1 MKARKWYDDPP
12 PRGSPVREEVDAWPE
27 EPTRLHEQRLSAV
40 LHHLIDPGVQ
50 SVLDLGCGSGALLE
64 RLVANPGLRRIVG
77 LDRSLA
83 ALAAADARLSART
96 GHRDERVALR
106 QGTVTDADEDLV
118 GFDAAALVETIEH
131 VDPAQ
136 LSRLEH
142 SLFRR
147 LRPGRV
153 VVTTPNRE
161 YNRLYGMKPGELRH
175 PGHRF
180 EWDRAKFERWS
191 AGAADRNGYEVGFEG
206 LGPGHPS
213 AGSPSQMAIFRRIP
227 G

>member
-1 MKARKWYDDPP
+1 L
-12 PRGSPVREEVDAWPE
+12 REETGAWPE
-27 EPTRLHEQRLSAV
+27 DTTRLHEQRLSAV
-40 LHHLIDPGVQ
+40 MHHLIDPGVE
-50 SVLDLGCGSGALLE
+50 SVLDLGCGSGALIE
-64 RLVANPGLRRIVG
+64 RLVANPDLVRIVG

-83 ALAAADARLSART
+83 ALAAADARMSAGT
-96 GHRDERVALR
+96 GQRDTRVALR

-131 VDPAQ
+131 VDPAH

-142 SLFRR
+142 SLFSR

-153 VVTTPNRE
+153 VITTPNRE
-161 YNRLYGMKPGELRH
+161 YNQLYGMKPGEMRH
-175 PGHRF
+175 PDHCF

-191 AGAADRNGYEVGFEG
+191 AGTAGRNGYEVGFEG
-206 LGPGHPS
+206 VGPAHPS
-213 AGSPSQMAIFRRIP
+213 VGSPTQMAIFRRVP

>member
-1 MKARKWYDDPP
+1 M
-12 PRGSPVREEVDAWPE
+12 REEIGGWAE
-27 EPTRLHEQRLSAV
+27 ETTRLHEQRLSSV
-40 LHHLIDPGVQ
+40 MHRLIDPGVE

-64 RLVANPGLRRIVG
+64 RLVANPDLRRIVG

-83 ALAAADARLSART
+83 ALAAADARLSAGT
-96 GHRDERVALR
+96 GHRDRRVALR

-131 VDPAQ
+131 VDPAH

-142 SLFRR
+142 SLFIR

-153 VVTTPNRE
+153 VITTPNRE
-161 YNRLYGMKPGELRH
+161 YNRLYGMKARELRH
-175 PGHRF
+175 PDHRF

-191 AGAADRNGYEVGFEG
+191 TGAADRNGYEVGFEG
-206 LGPGHPS
+206 LGPAHPS
-213 AGSPSQMAIFRRIP
+213 AGSPSQMVIFRRIQ
-227 G
+227 